1 VDPAVTAG
9 EEGLDGPRPEK
20 DGGRGPLVGLAQ
32 VRPRLGDLAWNFEM
46 VRRTVGEAVS
56 AGLDL
61 LVFPE
66 LALTGYFLKD
76 MVPEVALALD
86 SGEIRELCRLSE
98 RISLVVGFV
107 EASDDHRYYNA
118 AIYLERGEVRHRHR
132 KVYLPTYGLFDEY
145 RYFAR
150 GDRFRAFDTRFGRA
164 ALAICEDLWHPSAP
178 YILAMD
184 GAQTLLC
191 PSNSPMRGLGQ
202 AEGPDTALT
211 WERLVRTYAQ
221 LFGQHVLYAHR
232 VGFEDGINFWGG
244 SMVVGPSGRLLARAD
259 QFDETV
265 LTARLDPAEVRRE
278 RLSTPLLRDEDLDLT
293 LAELA
298 RVQDGRRA

>member
-1 VDPAVTAG
+1 MNPEVTASAQG
-9 EEGLDGPRPEK
+9 RDGPRPEETR
-20 DGGRGPLVGLAQ
+20 GRGPLVGLAQ
-32 VRPRLGDLAWNFEM
+32 VRPRLGDLEGNFEM
-46 VRRTVGEAVS
+46 VRRVVADGVS

-76 MVPEVALALD
+76 MVPEVARSLD
-86 SGEIRELCRLSE
+86 SREVRELRRLSE
-98 RISLVVGFV
+98 RVSLVVGLV
-107 EASDDHRYYNA
+107 EASDDHRFYNT
-118 AIYLERGEVRHRHR
+118 AIYLEGGEVRHRHR

-150 GDRFRAFDTRFGRA
+150 GDRFRAFDTRFGRVG
-164 ALAICEDLWHPSAP
+164 LAICEDLWHPSAP

-191 PSNSPMRGLGQ
+191 ISNSPLRGLGE
-202 AEGPDTALT
+202 AEGPETVLT

-232 VGFEDGINFWGG
+232 VGFEDGVNFWGG
-244 SMVVGPSGRLLARAD
+244 SMVVGPSGRVLARAD

-293 LAELA
+293 LAELV
-298 RVQDGRRA
+298 RVRDARRA